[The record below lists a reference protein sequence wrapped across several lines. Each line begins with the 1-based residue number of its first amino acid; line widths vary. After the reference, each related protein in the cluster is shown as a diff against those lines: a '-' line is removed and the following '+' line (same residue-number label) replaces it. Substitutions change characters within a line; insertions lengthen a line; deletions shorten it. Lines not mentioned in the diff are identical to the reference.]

1 VANTQNKYKRRNFS
15 GKDQPQNCQKKTIT
29 ADKYSEGLASKEME
43 TVEKCSK
50 GSASGDKVKVRFV
63 ILATICTCLL
73 VGSRDKYF

>member
-1 VANTQNKYKRRNFS
+1 
-15 GKDQPQNCQKKTIT
+15 
-29 ADKYSEGLASKEME
+29 ME

-73 VGSRDKYF
+73 VGSRDEYF